1 MAYNIYMKKINKRF
15 LTFGTLVLMLGF
27 LSMYG
32 IYAFLSTYGLQ
43 SPIILRSP
51 VYLLRAEASIKF
63 LGKDEKSSILD
74 LGKIADYIY
83 LKEST
88 SGKNDGCR
96 RLGLYNGYGFR
107 QNSFEWVCYRSHEEV
122 RALVIE
128 WLTKNI
134 KEGNIEEALC
144 YYNEGRRNNGCRYTL
159 NYVTK

>member
-1 MAYNIYMKKINKRF
+1 M
-15 LTFGTLVLMLGF
+15 LLGF
-27 LSMYG
+27 LAMYG
-32 IYAFLSTYGLQ
+32 IYSFLFNYGLQ

-63 LGKDEKSSILD
+63 LGKDEKSVTLD
-74 LGKIADYIY
+74 LAKIADYIF

-88 SGKNDGCR
+88 RGKNDGCR

-107 QNSFEWVCYRSHEEV
+107 QNTFEHICYKSQEEV
-122 RALVIE
+122 RGLVIE

-144 YYNEGRRNNGCRYTL
+144 YYNEGKRSENCEYILTYDTN
-159 NYVTK
+159 